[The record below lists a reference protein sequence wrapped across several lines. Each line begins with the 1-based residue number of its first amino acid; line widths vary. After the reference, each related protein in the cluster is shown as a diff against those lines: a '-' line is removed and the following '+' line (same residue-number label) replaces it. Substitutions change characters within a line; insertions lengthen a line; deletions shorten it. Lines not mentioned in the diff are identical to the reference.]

1 MKLFFT
7 APSSR
12 RTTGLIL
19 LPIVTLLFIHA
30 AVIQNVPSP
39 AFAQVMN
46 NEMSATTIGGS
57 IGGCGILVGIGVGIV
72 GAALSGVTLG
82 FGVALAISA
91 GLHVSAVLCA
101 I

>member
-7 APSSR
+7 TQSMR

-19 LPIVTLLFIHA
+19 LPIVTLIFIHA
-30 AVIQNVPSP
+30 AVIQNVPGP
-39 AFAQVMN
+39 TFTQVMN
-46 NEMSATTIGGS
+46 NEMSAASVGGI
-57 IGGCGILVGIGVGIV
+57 IGGCGILVGIGVGLV
-72 GAALSGVTLG
+72 GAALSGVTFG

-91 GLHVSAVLCA
+91 GLHVSAVICT